1 MFAQRNENF
10 GGGRGRLRVRPE
22 LITLQI
28 TGEEKVISEDD
39 FIKAAGRPI
48 WGQVLKRLT
57 REWAA

>member
-10 GGGRGRLRVRPE
+10 GGGRGRLRVKPE

-28 TGEEKVISEDD
+28 SGEEKVISEDD

-48 WGQVLKRLT
+48 WGQVLKCLT